1 MYRKHSAKPGILC
14 KCASIA
20 LELKV
25 GKSVAF
31 GKIWACV
38 TSLNFGEDVSNQV
51 GIWKNFVRNIVLLT
65 IYLAI
70 GNQNNIPY
78 IRHES
83 FNGAN

>member
-31 GKIWACV
+31 GNIWACV

-51 GIWKNFVRNIVLLT
+51 GIWKTL
-65 IYLAI
+65 
-70 GNQNNIPY
+70 
-78 IRHES
+78 
-83 FNGAN
+83 